1 MFESLPTNM
10 PGGRYPYPAER
21 TVMAKV
27 ANTKKVEEL
36 FQELGE
42 DTSIPGMEKVE
53 TPPVEKEAPGVE
65 VPEVK
70 EPSTEDVDVPTM
82 GAPAEEV
89 EKSEARLS
97 VDDAING
104 LFQAVEALT
113 TSFQNEL
120 ALEKERTEA
129 EKAKTV
135 EVEKKLAKVRALIG

>member
-42 DTSIPGMEKVE
+42 DTSIPGMEKIK
-53 TPPVEKEAPGVE
+53 TPPVEKEAPGVK

-70 EPSTEDVDVPTM
+70 EPSTEDADVPTM
-82 GAPAEEV
+82 GAPAEET

-97 VDDAING
+97 VEDAING

>member
-42 DTSIPGMEKVE
+42 DTSIPGMEKTE
-53 TPPVEKEAPGVE
+53 TPPVEKEAPGVK

-70 EPSTEDVDVPTM
+70 EPSTEDADVPTM
-82 GAPAEEV
+82 GAPAEEA

>member
-1 MFESLPTNM
+1 
-10 PGGRYPYPAER
+10 
-21 TVMAKV
+21 MAKV

-42 DTSIPGMEKVE
+42 DTSIPGMEKIK
-53 TPPVEKEAPGVE
+53 TPPVEKEAPGVK

-70 EPSTEDVDVPTM
+70 EPSTEDADVPTM
-82 GAPAEEV
+82 GAPAEET

-97 VDDAING
+97 VEDAING

>member
-21 TVMAKV
+21 TVMAKI

-42 DTSIPGMEKVE
+42 DTSIPGMEKIK

-70 EPSTEDVDVPTM
+70 EPSTEDADVPTM
-82 GAPAEEV
+82 GAPAEEA
-89 EKSEARLS
+89 KKAEARLS
-97 VDDAING
+97 VEDAING

-129 EKAKTV
+129 EKAKTA

>member
-42 DTSIPGMEKVE
+42 DTSIPGMEKTE
-53 TPPVEKEAPGVE
+53 TPPAEKEAPGVK

-70 EPSTEDVDVPTM
+70 EPSTEDADVPTM
-82 GAPAEEV
+82 GAPAEEA
-89 EKSEARLS
+89 KKAEARLS
-97 VDDAING
+97 VEDAING

-129 EKAKTV
+129 EKAKTI

>member
-42 DTSIPGMEKVE
+42 DTSIPGMEKIK
-53 TPPVEKEAPGVE
+53 TPPVEKEAPGVK

-70 EPSTEDVDVPTM
+70 EPSTEDADVPTM
-82 GAPAEEV
+82 GAPAEEA
-89 EKSEARLS
+89 EKAEARLS
-97 VDDAING
+97 VEDAING

-129 EKAKTV
+129 EKAKTA